1 MRHDR
6 AAVNQQ
12 EVDLRRIMAN
22 KRTRGTA
29 LLTCLLGIQITA
41 VANGSLIRAEN
52 FCREACA
59 R

>member
-1 MRHDR
+1 
-6 AAVNQQ
+6 
-12 EVDLRRIMAN
+12 MAN

-41 VANGSLIRAEN
+41 VANGSLIRAKT